1 MAKYR
6 FSTIDRSTT
15 LSVMEHASVP
25 GLMDQA
31 SGLRGITRRRTP
43 TLPMGP
49 YYPLRPGRRASGLLW
64 QGDAPPDGARRLRLQ
79 GRIVTV
85 EGAAVVGALIELWQA
100 DPAGRYRH
108 PSAPEMALVLPG
120 FAGCG
125 RVRSANDGSFAF
137 DTLVPG
143 GYEEASTRRAPH
155 LHLQISGRFDRL
167 VTQLFLPGRRD
178 NARDPWFRAA
188 LDARLLIP
196 TVRADGADRLVLEWT
211 AVLRRG

>member
-1 MAKYR
+1 
-6 FSTIDRSTT
+6 
-15 LSVMEHASVP
+15 V
-25 GLMDQA
+25 
-31 SGLRGITRRRTP
+31 
-43 TLPMGP
+43 
-49 YYPLRPGRRASGLLW
+49 RRACCGK
-64 QGDAPPDGARRLRLQ
+64 GDAPPDGARRLRLQ